1 MRFLSFATAVT
12 SPQNIKRGFFAL
24 LKLSFRRA
32 KKPLCIA
39 IKPLLHYDCTPFA
52 LQNDPFCAAKGVVLP
67 WNVVL
72 LAFRRLHIRD
82 TNHRIRLY
90 ISNIRAARAKLKNF
104 ELKTSLLVQLAV
116 LSSQKCKYRTWSG
129 ASVVVEKKHKEVDSR
144 HKQSG
149 LKAQQAHRR
158 VYQKP
163 IIRAE
168 SPISS

>member
-1 MRFLSFATAVT
+1 MRFLSLATAVT

-32 KKPLCIA
+32 KKPFCIA

-72 LAFRRLHIRD
+72 LAFRRLHIRG
-82 TNHRIRLY
+82 TNHCIHLY
-90 ISNIRAARAKLKNF
+90 ISNICAARAKLKNF
-104 ELKTSLLVQLAV
+104 EPKTSLLVQLAV
-116 LSSQKCKYRTWSG
+116 LSGQKCKYRTWSG